1 MNNFHKLLH
10 RFMENCNDKI
20 RDIIEKYKF
29 TPYTVEVEAV
39 AEKNMGILVLS
50 EEEVEVKFAA

>member
-1 MNNFHKLLH
+1 
-10 RFMENCNDKI
+10 MENCNDKI

-39 AEKNMGILVLS
+39 AEKYMGVLVLS